1 MKIQTIDA
9 LRIMAR
15 VTARVLVFRNQLL
28 PAARVSSQRRAA
40 EGEIRRR
47 HTVLHKRVYARNK
60 PACMAAGVGH
70 ALRLR
75 DGCAAGR
82 GQLAIAML
90 IRKKFG
96 YDVELKLN
104 EVNATVIDGKTHVH
118 LDVDAELEK
127 DELMKIL
134 KNIGL

>member
-1 MKIQTIDA
+1 MDEMKIGSKFTTGI
-9 LRIMAR
+9 LSKLI
-15 VTARVLVFRNQLL
+15 T
-28 PAARVSSQRRAA
+28 
-40 EGEIRRR
+40 
-47 HTVLHKRVYARNK
+47 
-60 PACMAAGVGH
+60 
-70 ALRLR
+70 
-75 DGCAAGR
+75 
-82 GQLAIAML
+82 ML

-104 EVNATVIDGKTHVH
+104 EVNVTVIDGKTHVH